1 VGPAR
6 DKSSIR
12 TNVCGILRTMARGK
26 PLNATAERV
35 YRASDLNRRGR
46 EVLDAARETGV
57 RIADKDGLSML
68 MLPESLVV
76 EAARSSDERDS
87 LVDAYATLF
96 DLDAGESVAVEAMRW
111 VNRLTPEDRG
121 EFQEELRGEIRRAG
135 RHDDVSSLLAMLSEW
150 QVTSTVSNEPGY
162 LDVLDDPFKAEDFI
176 EVGRPE

>member
-1 VGPAR
+1 
-6 DKSSIR
+6 
-12 TNVCGILRTMARGK
+12 MARGK
-26 PLNATAERV
+26 PLNATADRV

-76 EAARSSDERDS
+76 AAARASDERDA

-111 VNRLTPEDRG
+111 VNRLSPEDRS
-121 EFQEELRGEIRRAG
+121 EFIDELRSEIRRSV
-135 RHDDVSSLLAMLSEW
+135 RDDDVSQLLVMLGEW
-150 QVTSTVSNEPGY
+150 KVTSTVSNQAGY
-162 LDVLDDPFKAEDFI
+162 LDVLNAPFDPDDFF